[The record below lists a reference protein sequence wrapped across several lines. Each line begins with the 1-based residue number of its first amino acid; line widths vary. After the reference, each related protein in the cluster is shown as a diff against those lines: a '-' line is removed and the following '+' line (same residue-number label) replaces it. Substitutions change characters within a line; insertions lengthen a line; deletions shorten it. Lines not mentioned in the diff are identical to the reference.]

1 MGMMKNLHI
10 DWLNEQDE
18 KDKSRRATK
27 RDKGIFRT
35 LTGGELTEPVSDKKA
50 KEKDTSND

>member
-1 MGMMKNLHI
+1 MGMMKKLYL
-10 DWLNEQDE
+10 DWLDEQDE
-18 KDKSRRATK
+18 EKKSRRMTK

-35 LTGGELTEPVSDKKA
+35 LTGGELTDTVSDKKA

>member
-1 MGMMKNLHI
+1 MGMMKNLYL
-10 DWLNEQDE
+10 DWLDEQDE
-18 KDKSRRATK
+18 KDKSRRMTK

-35 LTGGELTEPVSDKKA
+35 LTGGELTDTVSDKKA

>member
-1 MGMMKNLHI
+1 MGMMKNLYL
-10 DWLNEQDE
+10 DWLDEQDE
-18 KDKSRRATK
+18 EKKSRRMTK

-35 LTGGELTEPVSDKKA
+35 LTGGELTDTVSDKKA

>member
-1 MGMMKNLHI
+1 MGMMKNLYL
-10 DWLNEQDE
+10 DWLDEQDE
-18 KDKSRRATK
+18 KDKSRRMTK

-35 LTGGELTEPVSDKKA
+35 LTGGELTEPVSDKKT

>member
-1 MGMMKNLHI
+1 MGMMKKLYL
-10 DWLNEQDE
+10 DWLDEQDE
-18 KDKSRRATK
+18 KKQAQRATK

>member
-1 MGMMKNLHI
+1 MGMMKKLYL
-10 DWLNEQDE
+10 DWLDEQDE
-18 KDKSRRATK
+18 EKKSRRMTK